1 MEKIGYAQMHDLDS
15 LRAEEAESLHPV
27 NALLRDLDLDLPT
40 LEEAQNLSRVTA
52 IACDPTNTR
61 PLRARA
67 VAEAQ
72 DIHKRCGEALKFVP
86 DLIETMTDER
96 ETLQLCGAQHASSHD
111 AVRVYRSRR
120 GFPRT

>member
-72 DIHKRCGEALKFVP
+72 DIHKRCGDALSCVP
-86 DLIETMTDER
+86 ELLNVMTNER
-96 ETLQLCGAQHASSHD
+96 ESPQDRLIAAKTVHRINQIA
-111 AVRVYRSRR
+111 AVVVA
-120 GFPRT
+120 